1 VKDDED
7 LSFLF
12 GDFIFSEFMFRLID
26 KRKVEDNFLMN
37 YFCNFFYEVMSFW
50 MTSLDIIEILFYLKD
65 ILVILMCN

>member
-12 GDFIFSEFMFRLID
+12 GDFIFLEFMFRLID

-37 YFCNFFYEVMSFW
+37 FCNFFYEVMSFW
-50 MTSLDIIEILFYLKD
+50 MTSLDVIEILFYLKD